1 MKRSVF
7 GLSTPSS
14 KACISLVFGFLF
26 FKIMA
31 LAQLDRPGQD
41 AKIEVICA
49 HRLVPFGTHTTTYE
63 QLHSTGKKILS
74 RT

>member
-1 MKRSVF
+1 VKRLVF

-26 FKIMA
+26 FEIMA
-31 LAQLDRPGQD
+31 LARSDLPQD

-49 HRLVPFGTHTTTYE
+49 HLLVPFGTHTTTYE
-63 QLHSTGKKILS
+63 PLHTGAKILS
-74 RT
+74 GR